1 MKTLIIR
8 NSFKKDIE
16 RVSKRDQRHK
26 ARTQAILDLLI
37 VAAELPRSAR
47 PHILS
52 GNWEGTWE
60 CHIAPDLL
68 LIYQFDDTSLTL
80 IRLGSH
86 SDLF

>member
-1 MKTLIIR
+1 MKNLITR

-16 RVSKRDQRHK
+16 RVSKRGRHK
-26 ARTQAILDLLI
+26 ERIQEILDLLI
-37 VAAELPRSAR
+37 VGAELPRSSR
-47 PHILS
+47 PHLLS
-52 GNWEGTWE
+52 GNWEGAWE

-68 LIYQFDDTSLTL
+68 LIYQFDETNLTL